1 MLNNQRNDVHK
12 NSTPEGGQYFRAICH
27 SFNLNAKFILIEQ
40 ISNTVL
46 NKELIKKKKK
56 REAKIFGYIN

>member
-12 NSTPEGGQYFRAICH
+12 NSTPEGGQYFKAICH

-46 NKELIKKKKK
+46 NKELLQF
-56 REAKIFGYIN
+56 R

>member
-1 MLNNQRNDVHK
+1 MLNNQRNDVYK

-46 NKELIKKKKK
+46 DKELLNLDQKEK
-56 REAKIFGYIN
+56 RRFLDT

>member
-1 MLNNQRNDVHK
+1 MLNNQRNDVYK
-12 NSTPEGGQYFRAICH
+12 NSTPEGGQHFRAICH

-46 NKELIKKKKK
+46 DKELLNLDEKEK
-56 REAKIFGYIN
+56 RRFLDT

>member
-1 MLNNQRNDVHK
+1 MLNNQRNDVYK

-46 NKELIKKKKK
+46 NKELLQF
-56 REAKIFGYIN
+56 R